1 MAHFFTGGPV
11 EPRRRPRG
19 GRARQKKQHG
29 SSLAAEKWRA
39 SCSSLQTPD
48 ASAVLATWRAKILS
62 SIVPVEND
70 VSHQGLVSSPGEGV
84 TVVGSRRSC
93 PRSCLPRRAGRRRR
107 GASGQSG
114 TRGRSPACPPPGST
128 CSHPRTGERWSTS
141 EAARRSAMARE
152 RWHAVAARTP
162 ARAAVVRA
170 ATLPSDSTRRAKRR
184 SDDSRR
190 VEEHDAR
197 RRHEV
202 EAEVARLEREQED
215 AHL

>member
-162 ARAAVVRA
+162 ARAGGRPNARA
-170 ATLPSDSTRRAKRR
+170 RRRRSSCNSPKRLDSTREATKRR
-184 SDDSRR
+184 LTTSRR
-190 VEEHDAR
+190 AR
-197 RRHEV
+197 RASPTRG
-202 EAEVARLEREQED
+202 
-215 AHL
+215 